1 MYFADAVNGDDRND
15 GLTPSSAFA
24 TLERINESELLP
36 GTTVA
41 LKSGSIFTGTLKPKN
56 GGTVDKPVRITSYG
70 EGPLP
75 IINGNGAENAVEI
88 RNLSYIEVSNLEII
102 NVTSD
107 IYTPRRGVFVC
118 CGENGGEYRGITI
131 KNLYVHNIVTSF
143 GREAG
148 GIIVWCGPADS
159 PVSFDGVTVTGCTV
173 CDTGAQGITFSSA
186 YSYRV
191 GIDWTDLPYTPS
203 HNIRITDNYIA
214 RCGGDGI
221 FQSCAESPIIEH
233 NTVAMCCFA
242 GNTPY
247 AGIWPHNSQNAVMRE
262 NEAFGCV
269 LIAGDGQG
277 YDVDINCTD
286 TVVSDNL
293 SHHNDGGF
301 ILLCT
306 SGDIGGY
313 NNGITVERNISIDD
327 SGQIFTL
334 SGPIKNIKISN
345 NSILVEKNIH
355 TRLIGTYQWGER
367 GGGPENVTVSDNY
380 IYMNTDG
387 ENRFFNTPPRFTGNS
402 FGGSYGYK
410 NLNDTSFTS
419 LKAVPFDKS
428 KYLIIKRTGGN
439 ENEQTGSIF

>member
-1 MYFADAVNGDDRND
+1 MYFADALNGNDLND
-15 GLTPSSAFA
+15 GLTPESAFA
-24 TLERINESELLP
+24 TLERINELELLP

-41 LKSGSIFTGTLKPKN
+41 LRCGSVFTGTLKPRN
-56 GGTVDKPVRITSYG
+56 GGTKDAPVCIRSYG

-75 IINGNGAENAVEI
+75 MICGCGAENAVEL
-88 RNLSYIEVSNLEII
+88 RNLSYIEISDLEIT
-102 NVTSD
+102 NMSSD
-107 IYTPRRGVFVC
+107 IFTPRRGVFVC
-118 CGENGGEYRGITI
+118 CGGAGGSYGGITLRD
-131 KNLYVHNIVTSF
+131 LYVHHITTAF

-148 GIIVWCGPADS
+148 GIIIWCDPADS
-159 PVSFDGVTVTGCTV
+159 PVSYDGVTVTGCTV

-186 YSYRV
+186 YSYRK
-191 GIDWTDLPYTPS
+191 GIDWTELPYTPS
-203 HNIRITDNYIA
+203 QNIRITDNYIA

-221 FQSCAESPIIEH
+221 FQSCAEAPLIRH

-247 AGIWPHNSQNAVMRE
+247 AGIWPHNSQNAVMSE

-286 TVVSDNL
+286 TIVADNF

-327 SGQIFTL
+327 AGQIFTL
-334 SGPIKNIKISN
+334 SGPIKNIRIAN
-345 NSILVEKNIH
+345 NRVSVEENRH
-355 TRLIGTYQWGER
+355 TRLIGTYQWGET
-367 GGGPENVTVSDNY
+367 GGGPENVTVSENA

-387 ENRFFNTPPRFTGNS
+387 ENRFFGTPPQFTNNRL
-402 FGGSYGYK
+402 GGSYRYE
-410 NLNDTSFTS
+410 NLSDASSSVLQNAPIDRND
-419 LKAVPFDKS
+419 
-428 KYLIIKRTGGN
+428 YLIVKRSGRAW
-439 ENEQTGSIF
+439 E

>member
-1 MYFADAVNGDDRND
+1 M
-15 GLTPSSAFA
+15 
-24 TLERINESELLP
+24 
-36 GTTVA
+36 
-41 LKSGSIFTGTLKPKN
+41 
-56 GGTVDKPVRITSYG
+56 
-70 EGPLP
+70 
-75 IINGNGAENAVEI
+75 
-88 RNLSYIEVSNLEII
+88 
-102 NVTSD
+102 
-107 IYTPRRGVFVC
+107 
-118 CGENGGEYRGITI
+118 
-131 KNLYVHNIVTSF
+131 
-143 GREAG
+143 
-148 GIIVWCGPADS
+148 
-159 PVSFDGVTVTGCTV
+159 

-233 NTVAMCCFA
+233 NTVSMCCFA

-286 TVVSDNL
+286 TVVADNL

-345 NSILVEKNIH
+345 NRVSVEKNIH

-367 GGGPENVTVSDNY
+367 GGGPENVTVLDNY

-387 ENRFFNTPPRFTGNS
+387 ENQFFGIPPRVNGNS

-439 ENEQTGSIF
+439 ENEKTGSIF

>member
-1 MYFADAVNGDDRND
+1 MYFADALNGND
-15 GLTPSSAFA
+15 ANNGRTPESAFA
-24 TLERINESELLP
+24 TLEKINALELSP

-41 LKSGSIFTGTLKPKN
+41 LRRGSVFTGTLRPKN
-56 GGTVDKPVRITSYG
+56 GGTREAPVRITAYG

-75 IINGNGAENAVEI
+75 VICGGGAENAVEV
-88 RNLSYIEVSNLEII
+88 RNLSHIDISDLEIT
-102 NVTSD
+102 NVSSD
-107 IYTPRRGVFVC
+107 IYTCRRGVFVC
-118 CGENGGEYRGITI
+118 CGGTGGRYSGITLR
-131 KNLYVHNIVTSF
+131 NLYVHHITTAF

-148 GIIVWCGPADS
+148 GIIVWCAPADT
-159 PVSFDGVTVTGCTV
+159 PVSYDGVTITGCTV

-191 GIDWTDLPYTPS
+191 GIDWTELPYTPS
-203 HNIRITDNYIA
+203 QNIRITDNYIA

-221 FQSCAESPIIEH
+221 FQSCAESPLIEH
-233 NTVAMCCFA
+233 NTVATCCFA

-247 AGIWPHNSQNAVMRE
+247 AGIWPHNSQKAVMRG

-286 TVVSDNL
+286 TLVVDNL

-313 NNGITVERNISIDD
+313 NNGVTVERNISIDD

-334 SGPIKNIKISN
+334 SGPIQHIRLAN
-345 NSILVEKNIH
+345 NRVSVEKNLH
-355 TRLIGTYQWGER
+355 TRLIGTYQWGET
-367 GGGPENVTVSDNY
+367 GGGPEDVTVSDND

-387 ENRFFNTPPRFTGNS
+387 ENRFFGTPPRFVNNRL
-402 FGGSYGYK
+402 GGSYRYEDLG
-410 NLNDTSFTS
+410 DTSSTAS
-419 LKAVPFDKS
+419 PSVPIDKS
-428 KYLIIKRTGGN
+428 TYLIVKQSGRAW
-439 ENEQTGSIF
+439 E